1 MVTSQIFEDL
11 QDDQEPSCWVGQ
23 EMVDDGGH
31 GTKGEEDSIRNQAK
45 IKTGKA
51 PKYHQIHV
59 TERSRK
65 LLRDVRLRGG
75 LKVRCCSALSYFFG
89 Q

>member
-1 MVTSQIFEDL
+1 MGAYVKFFEDL
-11 QDDQEPSCWVGQ
+11 QDDQKPSFWVGQ

-51 PKYHQIHV
+51 PKYHQ
-59 TERSRK
+59 K
-65 LLRDVRLRGG
+65 LYSG
-75 LKVRCCSALSYFFG
+75 LYILTSIWVLPTPNAG
-89 Q
+89 